1 MSESAELMDEA
12 FYGQIVIDSGRRAI
26 RRQLAEGELKAAEL
40 NAKVVAGMAGTS
52 VESELESAR
61 NHVRADD
68 DGPVYE

>member
-1 MSESAELMDEA
+1 MDEA
-12 FYGQIVIDSGRRAI
+12 FYGQIAIDSGRQAI

-40 NAKVVAGMAGTS
+40 NAKIVADMAGTS
-52 VESELESAR
+52 VESELDNAR